1 MANLGI
7 PELIKPFRSGPDK
20 GQFRLKKVIDK
31 IESGEP
37 FKTKL
42 GDKVLFYINEEIGK
56 AIQEYNFKYLSTVKT
71 KSWFK
76 DAEDVNYKVSSLLKT
91 NEFGGKL
98 ESADDSKKGVDPH
111 EIMTAAII
119 YKYGK
124 NGKQFPS
131 SLINKYSNDRELCS
145 MDIERLKPYGNKVKG
160 SKQIEVDSFTNDF
173 DAYAQAISAA
183 NGFLKHLSSGSK
195 VVEVHATGAAW
206 GQEINQ
212 FAIKDHPLFGREHYN
227 SSDLVVKT
235 IKNGVF
241 HWIGISLKKK
251 PPEGNDPTIINKT
264 IIGMD
269 GIFRTLVKRGEIPNK
284 EIHNIYNQRSI
295 FFANVIK
302 KALGSSDQKINSF
315 AKKALGLKN
324 SSEVASFIK
333 DELDPLL
340 KRGGSFSHN
349 KKILKFAQQLGQ
361 NNMTNALQR
370 KYPDDSLENNYFKS
384 LDSLMTNSKY
394 SQSIVMALVNIIFKT
409 DLKNLLTQKKL
420 QNFHF
425 TLITGK
431 GEYKMGDFI
440 VKEADE
446 LQEAYTT
453 EILTY
458 LTEDA
463 KKSKGFFISKTP
475 GKKQA
480 FEGGP
485 AKLFYSLYMG
495 KFDVADIEIR
505 YKGSITA
512 EPQFFATITPKFKN
526 TYKKYHSM
534 IKKGQSSY

>member
-31 IESGEP
+31 IENGEP
-37 FKTKL
+37 FKTKF
-42 GDKVLFYINEEIGK
+42 GDKVLLYINEEIGK
-56 AIQEYNFKYLSTVKT
+56 AIQEYDFKYLSGVKT
-71 KSWFK
+71 QSWFK
-76 DAEDVNYKVSSLLKT
+76 DFDDTKYKVSSLLKT

-98 ESADDSKKGVDPH
+98 ESTDDGKKGVDPH

-131 SLINKYSNDRELCS
+131 SLISRYSNDRELCS
-145 MDIERLKPYGNKVKG
+145 MDIERLKPYGSKVKG

-195 VVEVHATGAAW
+195 VIEVHATGAAW
-206 GQEINQ
+206 GQEISK

-235 IKNGVF
+235 IKNGVV

-251 PPEGNDPTIINKT
+251 PPEGADPTIINKT
-264 IIGMD
+264 IVGMD

-302 KALGSSDQKINSF
+302 KALASPDQKISSF
-315 AKKALGLKN
+315 ARKALGLKN
-324 SSEVASFIK
+324 ASEVSSFIK
-333 DELDPLL
+333 DELDPLVR
-340 KRGGSFSHN
+340 KGGSFSQN

-370 KYPDDSLENNYFKS
+370 KYPDDSLENNYFKA
-384 LDSLMTNSKY
+384 LDSLMTNPKY
-394 SQSIVMALVNIIFKT
+394 SASIVISLINIIFKT
-409 DLKNLLTQKKL
+409 DLKNILTQKKL

-440 VKEADE
+440 VKDADE

-458 LTEDA
+458 LTEDS
-463 KKSKGFFISKTP
+463 KKNKGFFISKTP

-485 AKLFYSLYMG
+485 AKLFYSLYLG

-526 TYKKYHSM
+526 TYKRYHSM
-534 IKKGQSSY
+534 IKKGQSAY

>member
-31 IESGEP
+31 IENGEP

-71 KSWFK
+71 QSWFK
-76 DAEDVNYKVSSLLKT
+76 DVDDTKYKVSSLLKT

-98 ESADDSKKGVDPH
+98 ESADDGKKGVDPH

-131 SLINKYSNDRELCS
+131 SLISRYSNDRELCS
-145 MDIERLKPYGNKVKG
+145 MDIERLKPYGSKVKG

-195 VVEVHATGAAW
+195 VIEVHATGAAW
-206 GQEINQ
+206 GQEISK

-235 IKNGVF
+235 IKNGVV

-251 PPEGNDPTIINKT
+251 PPEGADPTIINKT
-264 IIGMD
+264 IVGMD

-302 KALGSSDQKINSF
+302 KALASPDQKVSSF
-315 AKKALGLKN
+315 ARKALSLKN
-324 SSEVASFIK
+324 ASEVSSFIK
-333 DELDPLL
+333 DELNPLV
-340 KRGGSFSHN
+340 KRGGSFSQN

-384 LDSLMTNSKY
+384 LDTLMTNPKY
-394 SQSIVMALVNIIFKT
+394 SASIVMALVNIIFKT
-409 DLKNLLTQKKL
+409 DLKNLLSQKKL

-463 KKSKGFFISKTP
+463 KRSKGFFISKTP

-526 TYKKYHSM
+526 TYKRYHSM
-534 IKKGQSSY
+534 IKKGQSAY